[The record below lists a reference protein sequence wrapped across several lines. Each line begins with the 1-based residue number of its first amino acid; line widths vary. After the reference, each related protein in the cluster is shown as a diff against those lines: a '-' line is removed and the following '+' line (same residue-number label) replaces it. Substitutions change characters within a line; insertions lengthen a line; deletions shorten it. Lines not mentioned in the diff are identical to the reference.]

1 LPGYPDNI
9 RRDSRGGY
17 WVALN
22 REKIDGTD
30 AAAGKHIV
38 GVRLDAKG
46 VQREEMTA
54 DDKRVTLSDIA
65 EKDGKLWLGSVELDY
80 VVLVDQKLIN

>member
-1 LPGYPDNI
+1 
-9 RRDSRGGY
+9 
-17 WVALN
+17 
-22 REKIDGTD
+22 
-30 AAAGKHIV
+30 
-38 GVRLDAKG
+38 

-80 VVLVDQKLIN
+80 VVVVDQKLLN

>member
-1 LPGYPDNI
+1 MSSLLTCVGTPDNV
-9 RRDSRGGY
+9 RRDARGGY

-22 REKIDGTD
+22 REKIDGAD

-46 VQREEMTA
+46 VQREEMMA
-54 DDKRVTLSDIA
+54 KDKCHTF
-65 EKDGKLWLGSVELDY
+65 
-80 VVLVDQKLIN
+80 